1 MSAVEKQLKEA
12 RLKNFSLCC
21 EETNYT
27 GGTSKIGQGDKSF
40 TNKFLAAPRP
50 ELESRKCRGTEIKD
64 KKTPV
69 CGGEETL
76 SSQQSTS
83 IVPETV
89 SDRSAKITRSSLDY
103 LDGDHRCSVRC
114 PVSCQGHLHPNEIVV
129 YEASN
134 FFLKFHSG
142 NPASSQP
149 CSGRNPIKSETVGRH
164 ETVTVSSLPS
174 LSIPARVRLLLRQSP
189 VSRQEAMEHTWNP
202 NDCSFNCHIKEDDP
216 FTCVR
221 RPVAQSTDCV
231 RGRKGYTHGLH
242 VFTVTW
248 PVDQRGTHA
257 VVGVATKTSPLHSV
271 GYRSLV
277 GSCTNS
283 WGWDL
288 SRGMVYHGREGKPYP
303 VQRPQTWTL
312 PHSFHLILDMD
323 AGTLSFETEGS
334 FLGPAFTGLKDSGE
348 RMYPIISTVWGN
360 CEVSL
365 TYHGGADS
373 FPLSLQQLSRETVR
387 DSLEGR
393 DSSFLGLPTKM
404 GNYLNCND

>member
-1 MSAVEKQLKEA
+1 MSGVEEQLKEA
-12 RLKNFSLCC
+12 RLKNCSLCC
-21 EETNYT
+21 DETNCT
-27 GGTSKIGQGDKSF
+27 EGTSKIGLLHKSS

-50 ELESRKCRGTEIKD
+50 KPESRRCQGTEKKD
-64 KKTPV
+64 KKTPG
-69 CGGEETL
+69 CGVEKTL

-83 IVPETV
+83 ILPETV

-103 LDGDHRCSVRC
+103 LDGEHRCSVRC
-114 PVSCQGHLHPNEIVV
+114 PVTCQGHLHPNEIVV

-134 FFLKFHSG
+134 FSLNFHSG
-142 NPASSQP
+142 NPKSSEP
-149 CSGRNPIKSETVGRH
+149 RRNPINCETVGKQ

-174 LSIPARVRLLLRQSP
+174 LSIPARVSLLLRQSP
-189 VSRQEAMEHTWNP
+189 VSRQEAMENTWNP
-202 NDCSFNCHIKEDDP
+202 NDCSFNLHIKENDP

-231 RGRKGYTHGLH
+231 RGRNGYTHGLH

-248 PVDQRGTHA
+248 PLDQRGTHA
-257 VVGVATKTSPLHSV
+257 VVGVATKSSPLHSV
-271 GYRSLV
+271 GYQSLV

-288 SRGMVYHGREGKPYP
+288 SRFMVYHGREGKPYP
-303 VQRPQTWTL
+303 VQRSQTWTL
-312 PHSFHLILDMD
+312 PPSFQLILDMD
-323 AGTLSFETEGS
+323 AGTLSFMTEGF
-334 FLGPAFTGLKDSGE
+334 FLGPAFTGLKVSGE
-348 RMYPIISTVWGN
+348 KMYPIISTVWGN

-365 TYHGGADS
+365 TYHGGVDS

-393 DSSFLGLPTKM
+393 DCSFLGLPTKLEK
-404 GNYLNCND
+404 YLNYHD